1 MYWKRLGI
9 ALSVPKCY
17 TSKNLEQ
24 VGVPHF
30 FIKCKKI
37 GAEKMKTEF
46 AVAITQ
52 LSAERNLPKEE
63 VLTAL
68 ESALA
73 LAYKKDISPPDQDI
87 LVKVNPDDGKVRVY
101 IRKTVV
107 AAVTNPNQEISWD
120 EARKLRST
128 AQVGDTI
135 EIESPTASAGRITIQ
150 SAKQAILQR
159 LREAE
164 HRTTY
169 GEFIGR
175 EAEIVTGLIQFIEH
189 NQLYV
194 RLNRTE
200 AILPLSE
207 QMASDHYYKGQR
219 LKFYLLKVAR
229 SAKGPQVIVSRSHP
243 YLMRRLFEL
252 EIPEVRS
259 GIVEIKAIAREAGQR
274 SKVAVATNQQGVDA
288 VGCCLGPRGIRLQSI
303 INELNGEK
311 IDIIQ
316 WHPDPDV
323 FVVNAL
329 SPAQVAG
336 IKINEAGKTAT
347 VIVPDKQLSLA
358 IGKDGQNARLAARL
372 TGWRIDIKSV
382 STAQAE
388 KILQQTA
395 LEELVTE
402 EVSLPSSPPNEPVL
416 PQPIAGKEASQTIF
430 PALETTRSRD
440 EAVLVSTASGG
451 KAEKKQIRFAEDILP
466 TLSNVE
472 KQAKGGKLE
481 KEKVKGKRYRKPTFH
496 PEGEGYEE

>member
-1 MYWKRLGI
+1 
-9 ALSVPKCY
+9 
-17 TSKNLEQ
+17 
-24 VGVPHF
+24 
-30 FIKCKKI
+30 
-37 GAEKMKTEF
+37 
-46 AVAITQ
+46 
-52 LSAERNLPKEE
+52 
-63 VLTAL
+63 
-68 ESALA
+68 
-73 LAYKKDISPPDQDI
+73 
-87 LVKVNPDDGKVRVY
+87 
-101 IRKTVV
+101 
-107 AAVTNPNQEISWD
+107 
-120 EARKLRST
+120 
-128 AQVGDTI
+128 
-135 EIESPTASAGRITIQ
+135 
-150 SAKQAILQR
+150 
-159 LREAE
+159 
-164 HRTTY
+164 
-169 GEFIGR
+169 
-175 EAEIVTGLIQFIEH
+175 
-189 NQLYV
+189 
-194 RLNRTE
+194 
-200 AILPLSE
+200 
-207 QMASDHYYKGQR
+207 
-219 LKFYLLKVAR
+219 
-229 SAKGPQVIVSRSHP
+229 
-243 YLMRRLFEL
+243 MRRLFEL